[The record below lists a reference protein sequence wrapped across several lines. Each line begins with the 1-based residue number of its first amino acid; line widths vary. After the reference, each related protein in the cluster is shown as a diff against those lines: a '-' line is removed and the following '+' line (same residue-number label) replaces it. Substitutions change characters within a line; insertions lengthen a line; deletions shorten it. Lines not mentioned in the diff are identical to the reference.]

1 MTTEAIRR
9 YWNERI
15 HDLEMT
21 SHPVGSREFFA
32 DLDDYRFDK
41 LSGDVAA
48 VLDGCLDAQPDGR
61 GRTRRVHLVGHD
73 WGSIQGWHFVC
84 DDSLQ
89 IDGDKLKLHKQ
100 AVVCEA
106 GKLFSSE
113 GGGALF
119 YEGSLQRTKGRAKL
133 RYSRCDRCL
142 ANLKKPSSLN
152 LTIEVMAPDVIQMG
166 GVKYSKA
173 AKPYPEHC
181 PPLD

>member
-1 MTTEAIRR
+1 MRTALLLLLTVHAQVVPGAGDPPPAPPLPWHVDAYIGFERNPDMDTPR
-9 YWNERI
+9 SKQRWYWQN
-15 HDLEMT
+15 
-21 SHPVGSREFFA
+21 
-32 DLDDYRFDK
+32 
-41 LSGDVAA
+41 
-48 VLDGCLDAQPDGR
+48 
-61 GRTRRVHLVGHD
+61 
-73 WGSIQGWHFVC
+73 
-84 DDSLQ
+84 SLQ

-142 ANLKKPSSLN
+142 ANLMKPSSLN